1 MFVISNSFLG
11 CFFSSISH
19 FFSFYVAVSMWHAVP
34 NSTHFWC
41 LIKSIENNK
50 SFMEDQICGNNINSN
65 LFILLPKSNFHKSF
79 LPMGFQQLIPKLQF
93 VLIKTN
99 IFFQFE
105 SFWLRIQFDQNIYA
119 LLTKEPIYRFL
130 KKFVNKQKIIKK
142 ITISRLRIGCW
153 HPRRKIK
160 ICYSVL
166 IFAGSMCCI
175 PLFLRGHGHQMIVRP
190 HPFFLQKFSF
200 YSWDKLASGPT
211 RTQFVY
217 IAIFVSLCWCGLK
230 FERKH

>member
-65 LFILLPKSNFHKSF
+65 LFILLPNSNFHKSV

-119 LLTKEPIYRFL
+119 KLNKRANLQIFEKVCKQTKNHKKKLQFL
-130 KKFVNKQKIIKK
+130 
-142 ITISRLRIGCW
+142 G
-153 HPRRKIK
+153 
-160 ICYSVL
+160 
-166 IFAGSMCCI
+166 
-175 PLFLRGHGHQMIVRP
+175 
-190 HPFFLQKFSF
+190 
-200 YSWDKLASGPT
+200 
-211 RTQFVY
+211 
-217 IAIFVSLCWCGLK
+217 
-230 FERKH
+230 

>member
-19 FFSFYVAVSMWHAVP
+19 FFSFYVAVSMWHAVS

-41 LIKSIENNK
+41 LIKFIENNK

-93 VLIKTN
+93 VLIKKKQH
-99 IFFQFE
+99 FFFN
-105 SFWLRIQFDQNIYA
+105 LKVFDWEYN
-119 LLTKEPIYRFL
+119 LTKTFMPSVYL
-130 KKFVNKQKIIKK
+130 NKRANLQIFEKVCKQTKNHKK

-153 HPRRKIK
+153 HPGRKIK

-166 IFAGSMCCI
+166 TFVGSMCCI
-175 PLFLRGHGHQMIVRP
+175 PLLLRGHGHQMILRP
-190 HPFFLQKFSF
+190 HPFFLQ
-200 YSWDKLASGPT
+200 
-211 RTQFVY
+211 
-217 IAIFVSLCWCGLK
+217 
-230 FERKH
+230 